1 MQTLGNST
9 GFDLNQAMGRWREA
23 LLARESIT
31 PDHAREMET
40 HLRDAVG
47 GLMKGGLTVGEAFLI
62 ATRRLGSLTDI
73 ATEFDKQDS
82 SAKWR
87 RRVFWML
94 AGLLTSNLW
103 NQALAPIWNLI
114 RESTMP
120 AYPSTGYFSSLIQF
134 QMLLSGAGL
143 AGVFLFMSRGRLNR
157 LAAVLGRRIST
168 RGRLAA
174 ALTGLFCVTTFFQ
187 FIAPALWRILWA
199 AMGFGYYQP
208 GYIHFTNWAF
218 FATTLVGPAL
228 TILLLARLAPLPADT
243 APLNRRPRY

>member
-9 GFDLNQAMGRWREA
+9 GFDLNQAIGRWRET

-31 PDHAREMET
+31 PDRVRELET
-40 HLRDAVG
+40 HLRETFAELLAN
-47 GLMKGGLTVGEAFLI
+47 GLPTEEAFHL
-62 ATRRLGSLTDI
+62 AARRLGCPDAL
-73 ATEFDKQDS
+73 AAEFDKQDP
-82 SAKWR
+82 SAKWK

-143 AGVFLFMSRGRLNR
+143 AGLFLFMSRGRLNR

-174 ALTGLFCVTTFFQ
+174 VLIGLYSVTTAFH
-187 FIAPALWRILWA
+187 FIVPVLWRFLRA
-199 AMGFGYYQP
+199 AMGFGYYQL
-208 GYIHFTNWAF
+208 GYIHVTNWAF

-243 APLNRRPRY
+243 APLNRRPRF